1 MLYLRSLVMDF
12 KYINVDMSIPNSL
25 TIPSHSFPLVT
36 ISMFSKSVSLFPV
49 YPWLLRIDCWEIDST
64 WAMALVESAS

>member
-1 MLYLRSLVMDF
+1 
-12 KYINVDMSIPNSL
+12 MSIPNSL